1 MIRYKI
7 IKATRRLR
15 ILFGGY
21 KSMERKHYLFTLHK
35 VLTPREISQRL
46 WKHAWGY
53 NALSTTYRGQIF
65 TVRKVVPPR
74 YQYHLRFYKEGAVS
88 GHFEVDP
95 IQFPLEHLDGVD
107 LRQLNEEEI
116 TEIKSQ
122 LGV

>member
-21 KSMERKHYLFTLHK
+21 KSMERKHYLFTLSK
-35 VLTPREISQRL
+35 VLTPQEISERL
-46 WKHAWGY
+46 WKDGWGY
-53 NALSTTYRGQIF
+53 NTLSTTHKGQIF

-74 YQYHLRFYKEGAVS
+74 YQYHLRFYKDGAVS

-107 LRQLNEEEI
+107 LRGLNEEE
-116 TEIKSQ
+116 TSEIKSQ
-122 LGV
+122 LV